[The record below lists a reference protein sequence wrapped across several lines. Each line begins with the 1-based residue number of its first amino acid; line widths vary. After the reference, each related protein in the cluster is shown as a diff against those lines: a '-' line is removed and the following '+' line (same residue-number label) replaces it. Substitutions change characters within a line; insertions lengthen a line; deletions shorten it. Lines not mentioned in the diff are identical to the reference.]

1 MGQDHSGIVGAG
13 LKDPIPRPVDNL
25 VKRAG
30 PMGTFLQEKGTLGLL
45 LTIGESPPMPEE
57 PEPEMLKAKEEKRK
71 MEAAGEPD
79 LLRPGDAGMPQLARM
94 EPGVVEPAAGGRRV
108 RLLRVTGSTTTDPL
122 GIERL
127 LRMNI
132 STIEEV
138 GFHYFFFHEFPA
150 KKICCE
156 FQVDIPGEGR
166 GTTGTGRGKTRTF
179 PSGPARTSLTLPRP
193 AAASIRVA
201 NLVLINPSPE

>member
-1 MGQDHSGIVGAG
+1 MNVAEALEEVIPNFNQKLEYFDLNFDLIQVGQDHSGIVGAG

-138 GFHYFFFHEFPA
+138 GFHYFYIFLA
-150 KKICCE
+150 
-156 FQVDIPGEGR
+156 
-166 GTTGTGRGKTRTF
+166 
-179 PSGPARTSLTLPRP
+179 L
-193 AAASIRVA
+193 
-201 NLVLINPSPE
+201 

>member
-1 MGQDHSGIVGAG
+1 LNFNQKLEYFDLNFDLIQVGQDHSGIVGAG

-138 GFHYFFFHEFPA
+138 GFHYFYIFLA
-150 KKICCE
+150 
-156 FQVDIPGEGR
+156 
-166 GTTGTGRGKTRTF
+166 
-179 PSGPARTSLTLPRP
+179 L
-193 AAASIRVA
+193 
-201 NLVLINPSPE
+201 